1 MPSDFFADRLRRALT
16 AYCHDGTE
24 IHDTID
30 HALPGLEN
38 ETAATR
44 IKSAVE
50 AKYRDTV
57 ALDIIIEIV
66 AGLLEFEFRE
76 GGERRRTSFRH
87 HTRNNSYE

>member
-1 MPSDFFADRLRRALT
+1 MCDRSEKLRHAFAPF
-16 AYCHDGTE
+16 CFDGTE
-24 IHDTID
+24 INDVID
-30 HALPGLEN
+30 HTLPGLEN

>member
-24 IHDTID
+24 IHDTIN

-44 IKSAVE
+44 IKRAVE
-50 AKYRDTV
+50 AKYRDSIRLEIV
-57 ALDIIIEIV
+57 IEIV
-66 AGLLEFEFRE
+66 SGLLDE
-76 GGERRRTSFRH
+76 GEIT
-87 HTRNNSYE
+87 